1 VPAAWSRVRR
11 FVALGAASVA
21 VALTGCTGGP
31 APDPDPPAGLPPGVR
46 VEVYQN
52 RFDYAARVLE
62 IRVANESDT
71 DLDVV
76 SASFESPRFAEAAVY
91 DSSILIDAGR
101 TIDLRV
107 KLPAVV
113 CDDAADAQDAV
124 VLSWRDG
131 GGTASESMEPA
142 DDNQVVDRI
151 VAEDCVTQAVDEVVA
166 IEPSSALKIDGEG
179 PSSVAWVD
187 VTVTPTGNAGTVTID
202 RVGATVL
209 LTSVSGLDWPAGFT
223 MDAATP
229 PRMIPLDLRP
239 TRCDPHAVAED
250 KRGTVFPLAVSTS
263 AGFSGT
269 YDLVVSDALR
279 SEIYEWIGAHC
290 GTTNAS

>member
-11 FVALGAASVA
+11 FVALVAASVA
-21 VALTGCTGGP
+21 VVLTGCTA
-31 APDPDPPAGLPPGVR
+31 APPLDTEPPAGLPPGVR

-52 RFDYAARVLE
+52 RFDYAERVLE

-91 DSSILIDAGR
+91 DSSVLIDAGR

-113 CDDAADAQDAV
+113 CDDTGDARDAV
-124 VLSWRDG
+124 VLSWRNG
-131 GGTASESMEPA
+131 NGTASGSLEPA
-142 DDNQVVDRI
+142 DENQVVDRI
-151 VAEDCVTQAVDEVVA
+151 VAEDCVMQAVDEVVA
-166 IEPSSALKIDGEG
+166 IEPPTVLRIDGAG
-179 PSSVAWVD
+179 PASVAWVD
-187 VTVTPTGNAGTVTID
+187 VTVTPTGNSGTVTID

-223 MDAATP
+223 MDASTP
-229 PRMIPLDLRP
+229 PRTISLDLRP

-250 KRGTVFPLAVSTS
+250 KRGTVFPLVVSTS
-263 AGFSGT
+263 AGYSGT
-269 YDLVVSDALR
+269 YDMVVPDALR
-279 SEIYEWIGAHC
+279 SQIYQWIGARC
-290 GTTNAS
+290 GTTNAP

>member
-1 VPAAWSRVRR
+1 MPVAWSRVRR
-11 FVALGAASVA
+11 FIALGAASVA
-21 VALTGCTGGP
+21 LVLTGCTD
-31 APDPDPPAGLPPGVR
+31 APPPNPGPPAGLPPGVH

-76 SASFESPRFAEAAVY
+76 SAAFESPRFAGAAVY
-91 DSSILIDAGR
+91 DAPVLIDAGR

-107 KLPAVV
+107 KLPEVV
-113 CDDAADAQDAV
+113 CGDDGNARDAV
-124 VLSWRDG
+124 VLTWRDG
-131 GGTASESMEPA
+131 GGTESESLEPA

-151 VAEDCVTQAVDEVVA
+151 VAEDCVTQAVDEVVT
-166 IEPSSALKIDGEG
+166 IEPPTVLRIDGEG
-179 PSSVAWVD
+179 PASVAWVD
-187 VTVTPTGNAGTVTID
+187 VTVTPTGNPGTVTID

-223 MDAATP
+223 MDAAAP
-229 PRMIPLDLRP
+229 PRTIPLDLRP

-269 YDLVVSDALR
+269 YDLVVPDALR
-279 SEIYEWIGAHC
+279 SQIYEWIGARC
-290 GTTNAS
+290 GTTNAG